1 MLVLINWKNLA
12 DKKKDLAVLISILM
26 YKMFYLASK
35 TFLTITDEEIDSIQN
50 ELAKKKNDYSLTTCS
65 FLSKGDIVKKKNK
78 CQDIRYNLLKYNIIN
93 HVK

>member
-26 YKMFYLASK
+26 YKMVYLASK

-50 ELAKKKNDYSLTTCS
+50 ELAKKKKRLFTHYMQLS
-65 FLSKGDIVKKKNK
+65 FEGRY
-78 CQDIRYNLLKYNIIN
+78 CQEKEQMPGYQI
-93 HVK
+93 